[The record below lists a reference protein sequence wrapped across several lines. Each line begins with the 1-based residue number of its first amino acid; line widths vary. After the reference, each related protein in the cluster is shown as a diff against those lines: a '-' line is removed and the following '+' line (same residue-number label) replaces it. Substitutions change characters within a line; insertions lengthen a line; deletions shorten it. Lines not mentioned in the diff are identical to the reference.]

1 MRKKV
6 KGPIRFDTQ
15 VTAINANRSSP
26 HDIKNYVPM
35 TLSVT
40 KTGHY
45 KPKKD
50 HDYLAVFNSTTLG
63 ALQRMDLRKAG
74 LL

>member
-1 MRKKV
+1 MRNKV

-26 HDIKNYVPM
+26 HNNQDFVPM
-35 TLSVT
+35 TLAVKEAGT
-40 KTGHY
+40 A
-45 KPKKD
+45 KPNNDK
-50 HDYLAVFNSTTLG
+50 YLAVFNSTTLG
-63 ALQRMDLRKAG
+63 ALQRMDLRNAG